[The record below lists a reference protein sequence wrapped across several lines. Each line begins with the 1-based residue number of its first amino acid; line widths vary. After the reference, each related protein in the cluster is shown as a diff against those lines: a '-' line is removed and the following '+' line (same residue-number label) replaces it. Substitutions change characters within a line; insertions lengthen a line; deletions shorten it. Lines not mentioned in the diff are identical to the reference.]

1 MHSTLILYLLFGE
14 TNKYPL
20 CLMRSDVLKR
30 IRIPL
35 KIRLFLPV
43 SFIIISVVTIM
54 TIWFI
59 NTSINAFNEQIEN
72 NLQLEVKT
80 ISKMF
85 ERESMLK
92 LKNVQTN
99 LKVANHQ
106 FYSSDL
112 KIRNSF
118 VDIVVENQKTGRQHK
133 TRVKEWFHNGVKLLG
148 NNQYVDTLHDLLGG
162 TITVFQKIDSGY
174 VRVATNVLKADGTR
188 AIGTFI
194 PNESPVVEAINRGET
209 YYGRAFVVNDWYTT
223 AYEPIFYNKEVIGMI
238 YVGDKEKDLAE
249 LKRLL
254 YTLKIGKSGYPFVFD
269 KSGLMIIHPTMAG
282 DQWTDPFFQEQIA
295 NHSKAIFPL
304 HYNGKDKTIAFQYFE
319 RFELFIAASIVK
331 NIENRE
337 LIRHSIIGASVVGV
351 IAILFLLGFL
361 YFFTTDRLYRY
372 FTALQISNKKLASAE
387 IALKQS
393 EKLATMGQIS
403 AGIAH
408 ELNNPLGVITMYS
421 NIILEELDKDN
432 PMVQDVELIVE
443 QANRCKNIV
452 GGLLNFAR
460 KSKMKPQEV
469 NIDEFVKRSLDSVV
483 VPDNVK
489 TQINSSIIDPLIMI
503 DTEQMMQVFTNLEKN
518 AVEAMPAG
526 GLFTI
531 DIKGSDEHVVVK
543 FSDTGTG
550 IAEENLDKL
559 FTPFFTTKEVGKGT
573 GLGLPLVYG
582 IVKMHKGK
590 IEVDTNNDSS
600 KGQTGTTFTL
610 TIPRV
615 S

>member
-1 MHSTLILYLLFGE
+1 
-14 TNKYPL
+14 
-20 CLMRSDVLKR
+20 MRSDVLKR

>member
-1 MHSTLILYLLFGE
+1 M
-14 TNKYPL
+14 K
-20 CLMRSDVLKR
+20 SDVLKR

-54 TIWFI
+54 TIWSI

-112 KIRNSF
+112 KIKNRLI
-118 VDIVVENQKTGRQHK
+118 DIEAENQKTGQRHQ
-133 TRVKEWFHNGVKLLG
+133 TRVKEWLHNGVKLLG
-148 NNQYVDTLHDLLGG
+148 SNHYVDTLHELLGG

-194 PNESPVVEAINRGET
+194 PNDSPVVEAINRGET

-223 AYEPIFYNKEVIGMI
+223 AYEPILYNKEVVGMI

-269 KSGLMIIHPTMAG
+269 RSGLMIIHPTMEG
-282 DQWTDPFFQEQIA
+282 DQWTDPFFQKQIA
-295 NHSKAIFPL
+295 NHSKTIFPL
-304 HYNGKDKTIAFQYFE
+304 YYNGKDKTIAFQYFE

-337 LIRHSIIGASVVGV
+337 LIRRSIIGASVVGV

-421 NIILEELDKDN
+421 NIILEELDKND

-469 NIDEFVKRSLDSVV
+469 NINEFVKRSLDSVV
-483 VPDNVK
+483 VPENVK

-518 AVEAMPAG
+518 AIEAMPNG
-526 GLFTI
+526 GHLIVEIF
-531 DIKGSDEHVVVK
+531 GSDEHVTIK
-543 FSDTGTG
+543 FSDTGSG

-590 IEVDTNNDSS
+590 IDIDTNTDSS
-600 KGQTGTTFTL
+600 KGPTGTTFTL

>member
-1 MHSTLILYLLFGE
+1 MKSNPFK
-14 TNKYPL
+14 N
-20 CLMRSDVLKR
+20 

-35 KIRLFLPV
+35 RLRLFLPV
-43 SFIIISVVTIM
+43 SLIIVTVVTIM
-54 TIWFI
+54 TIWSI

-72 NLQLEVKT
+72 NLKLEVQT

-106 FYSSDL
+106 FYSYDL
-112 KIRNSF
+112 KILSST
-118 VDIVVENQKTGRQHK
+118 VAIEVENQKTGATHI
-133 TRVKEWFHNGVKLLG
+133 TRVKEWVHNGKKLLG
-148 NNQYVDTLHDLLGG
+148 NTELVDNLFDQLGG
-162 TITVFQKIDSGY
+162 TITIFQKIDSGY

-188 AIGTFI
+188 AIGTYI
-194 PNESPVVEAINRGET
+194 PNDSPVVESISKGER
-209 YYGRAFVVNDWYTT
+209 YFGRAYVVNDWYTT
-223 AYEPIFYNKEVIGMI
+223 AYEPVVYNNEVVGMI

-269 KSGLMIIHPTMAG
+269 RSGHMIIHPTMEG
-282 DQWTDPFFQEQIA
+282 DTWDDPFFQSQIENYKEA
-295 NHSKAIFPL
+295 LFPL
-304 HYNGKDKTIAFQYFE
+304 HYNSKDKTIAFKYFE

-337 LIRHSIIGASVVGV
+337 LIRKSIIGASAVGV

-361 YFFTTDRLYRY
+361 YFFTTDKLYRY

-469 NIDEFVKRSLDSVV
+469 DINEFVNRSLESVV
-483 VPDNVK
+483 IPSNVK
-489 TQINSSIIDPLIMI
+489 TEVTSTVDDPLIMI

-518 AVEAMPAG
+518 AIEAMPNG
-526 GLFTI
+526 GSLTI
-531 DIKGSDEHVVVK
+531 DISGTERDVMIK

-559 FTPFFTTKEVGKGT
+559 FTPFFTTKEMGKGT

-590 IEVDTNNDSS
+590 IEIDTNTNPS
-600 KGQTGTTFTL
+600 KGKTGTTFTL